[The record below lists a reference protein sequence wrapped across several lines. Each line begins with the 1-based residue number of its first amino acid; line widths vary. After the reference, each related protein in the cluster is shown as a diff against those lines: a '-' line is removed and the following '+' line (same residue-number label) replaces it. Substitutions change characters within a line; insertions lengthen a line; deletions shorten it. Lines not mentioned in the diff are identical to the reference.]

1 MSSFAA
7 RAFGCA
13 AKLLLVATAVLPVV
27 AFADPDTAW
36 PTRPVTIV
44 SPYNPGGTNDVQAR
58 LLADAFQRILG
69 QPFIVKNVNGA
80 AGAIGG
86 EQVMNARP
94 DGYTLLLTNIGAMVV
109 QPVVMSPPPY
119 DPVRNFTAVAKV
131 SDTYAF
137 VGVSADLPVKNVA
150 ELVALAKREPGKL
163 NYTSA
168 GSGSFGNFIGEYFK
182 LLTGTDIMHIPS
194 RSSSAAITEIK
205 GGRVQLMFDPLVLP
219 QASDGRVKVLA
230 VVSKT
235 RLPIAPQVPTVK
247 EAGGPELG
255 VTAWYGLFGPADMPR
270 DIVAKLEDATRKA
283 MADPGIR
290 SKMTAAGLV
299 ANVQTGDAFRSLIE
313 SDLKVFNEV
322 KTKAKLSVE

>member
-1 MSSFAA
+1 MSLLAARVLRFAA
-7 RAFGCA
+7 LAIA
-13 AKLLLVATAVLPVV
+13 AMPLAAP
-27 AFADPDTAW
+27 AESGTAW

-44 SPYNPGGTNDVQAR
+44 SPYNPGGTNDIQTR
-58 LLADAFQRILG
+58 LLADAFQRIFG

-94 DGYTLLLTNIGAMVV
+94 DGYTLLLTNIGAMIV

-119 DPVRNFTAVAKV
+119 DPVKNFTPIAKV

-137 VGVSADLPVKNVA
+137 VGVSADMPVKNVG

-182 LLTGTDIMHIPS
+182 LLTGTDIAHIPA
-194 RSSSAAITEIK
+194 RSSSSAITEIK
-205 GGRVQLMFDPLVLP
+205 AGRVQVMFDPLVLP
-219 QASDGRVKVLA
+219 QSTDGRVKVLA

-235 RLPIAPQVPTVK
+235 RLPIAPQVPTVS

-255 VTAWYGLFGPADMPR
+255 VTAWYGLFGPPNMPR
-270 DIVAKLEDATRKA
+270 DIVAKLEAGLHKA
-283 MADPGIR
+283 MADPDMK
-290 SKMTAAGLV
+290 SKMVAAGL
-299 ANVQTGDAFRSLIE
+299 APNVQTGEAFRNVIE
-313 SDLKVFNEV
+313 SDLKVFTEV
-322 KTKAKLSVE
+322 KVRAKLSVE